1 MKEREIS
8 LVDLLVEILLRWRV
22 IVVFM
27 LIGGILLGGFGF
39 VRSVRSSRAQSAK
52 AEELKS
58 ELGDEG
64 LLEMDFNSDAL
75 NVAIDEWIAG
85 NKVDFEGAFIE
96 DEDDIEKD
104 IDEVLLEG
112 IHDWLRGEDVELLKM
127 FRKWAED
134 DKITLEKAAWE

>member
-27 LIGGILLGGFGF
+27 LIGGILLGAFGF

-96 DEDDIEKD
+96 D
-104 IDEVLLEG
+104 
-112 IHDWLRGEDVELLKM
+112 
-127 FRKWAED
+127 
-134 DKITLEKAAWE
+134 